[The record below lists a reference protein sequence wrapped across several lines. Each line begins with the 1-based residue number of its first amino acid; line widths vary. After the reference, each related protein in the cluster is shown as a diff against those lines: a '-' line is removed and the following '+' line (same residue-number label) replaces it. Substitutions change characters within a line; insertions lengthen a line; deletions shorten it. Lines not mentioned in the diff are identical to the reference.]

1 MKCVLEDTIIFTDE
15 ISEQSKDVAQLE
27 EGMPSKQRQE
37 LCLDRKLTL
46 EANPVHMKPYSI

>member
-27 EGMPSKQRQE
+27 EGMPSKQDAWVQS
-37 LCLDRKLTL
+37 
-46 EANPVHMKPYSI
+46 H